1 MTQKTQKSKP
11 RNLIP
16 ILIAAVGLAVVCMI
30 IICVLLILLV
40 LPAVGVEVP
49 NPFAAGPDA
58 TQESSLTPG
67 ETPSVEAD
75 TPLEPPVDDSYD
87 RALEMAGEWRGMWI
101 NNTFAST
108 GAARLL
114 IEVDP
119 SGMATLTFDLD
130 GYVFGLFD
138 PDPITYTANF
148 GGGRIDFDVSDDP
161 VFGDFLA
168 SGLADGTVSIEAE
181 LIPVEGIATLFAEGT
196 FTPLEIHLTY
206 TVEFIGGG
214 EAMGELDLTKEP

>member
-1 MTQKTQKSKP
+1 MPQKSQKSKP

-16 ILIAAVGLAVVCMI
+16 ILIAAAGLAVVCII

-40 LPAVGVEVP
+40 LPAGEVRSVV
-49 NPFAAGPDA
+49 
-58 TQESSLTPG
+58 TQDLEETQPPSLPPGQTAMPESS
-67 ETPSVEAD
+67 EEAPQD
-75 TPLEPPVDDSYD
+75 TSLDS
-87 RALEMAGEWRGMWI
+87 ALEMAGEWRGMWI
-101 NNTFAST
+101 NNTYGST

-130 GYVFGLFD
+130 GMIFGMFD
-138 PDPITYTANF
+138 PDPITYTANL
-148 GGGRIDFDVSDDP
+148 GSGRIDFDVSDDP

-196 FTPLEIHLTY
+196 FTPQEINLTY

-214 EAMGELDLTKEP
+214 DAMGELNLTKQP

>member
-16 ILIAAVGLAVVCMI
+16 ILIAAAGLAVVCMI
-30 IICVLLILLV
+30 IICVLLILVV
-40 LPAVGVEVP
+40 LPAGEVRSV
-49 NPFAAGPDA
+49 A
-58 TQESSLTPG
+58 TQDLEETQPSSLPPGQTVMPESS
-67 ETPSVEAD
+67 EEATQD
-75 TPLEPPVDDSYD
+75 TSLD

-101 NNTFAST
+101 NNTFGST

-119 SGMATLTFDLD
+119 SGMATLTLDLD
-130 GYVFGLFD
+130 GMIFGMFD
-138 PDPITYTANF
+138 PDPIIYTANF

-168 SGLADGTVSIEAE
+168 SALADGTVSIEAE
-181 LIPVEGIATLFAEGT
+181 LIPVEGIATLIAEGT
-196 FTPLEIHLTY
+196 FAPRGIHLTY

-214 EAMGELDLTKEP
+214 QAMGELNLTKGP